1 MGIITQGIVGGVCGK
16 TGPLIGSS
24 WKGRAVLRA
33 KPMHKKN
40 KKYSQSQLDQQEKFK
55 LMRDFLIGVEYLLL
69 LAYKTGGKL
78 RNGFQEAF
86 SVNLRDAITG
96 AVSPFAINYSNIK
109 LSDGGISVLPA
120 PVVTAETGNI
130 VKLVWHHVLNS
141 LLKASDADKAVAVL
155 YSEAD
160 NLFHI
165 SDLTARRSTGELLFN
180 AATFTGKNVHIW
192 FLFLSDDET
201 KASKSQYLG
210 TVMVTP

>member
-155 YSEAD
+155 YS
-160 NLFHI
+160 
-165 SDLTARRSTGELLFN
+165 DLTARRSTGELLFN